1 MRRRPSQILFPNF
14 FGDRPVP
21 IGQKRSDVRSL
32 LKLTDSR
39 VIFSMK
45 LVDRELS
52 EEKIL
57 LLQQQTFSSK

>member
-1 MRRRPSQILFPNF
+1 MRQRPSQILFPNF

-21 IGQKRSDVRSL
+21 IGQREERRSESSEVNRQQC
-32 LKLTDSR
+32 K
-39 VIFSMK
+39 K

-57 LLQQQTFSSK
+57 LL